1 MNRTIFYQW
10 VLRFN
15 AAFAATRHQ
24 REQLLLD
31 IASCHGTGESVL
43 ELFHVDIHFLAK
55 KTTAIL
61 QLMNAGV
68 IASVEKR
75 YKREQ
80 AKKAV
85 VVSSKGCAQKCIRC
99 QPAPVD
105 YLDLQHTVPIA
116 STYR

>member
-1 MNRTIFYQW
+1 M
-10 VLRFN
+10 
-15 AAFAATRHQ
+15 
-24 REQLLLD
+24 
-31 IASCHGTGESVL
+31 L